1 MPISAE
7 QLNIILKARDKE
19 FTKAMDRNQKRIER
33 FAKQS
38 QKSLSAS
45 AKSFDMIGAAAKRI
59 APLLAASFSVSAIQG
74 MVNTTAEIGV
84 MADIAG
90 VSAEKFQELSFAAS
104 NFGIQQ
110 EKMSDI
116 LKDVNDKF
124 GDYVQ
129 TGAGPLADFFDNI
142 APKVG
147 LTADAFA
154 DLSSDQKLGRYISAL
169 EAANLSQ
176 SEMTFFLE
184 ALASDATALQ
194 GVFAN
199 NGAELDR
206 FSQKLRDAG
215 GVMSNELIA
224 EARTAKEELNAAA
237 TIIKAN
243 LTVAFA
249 ELIPL
254 IAAGAEGFANLVT
267 NIATAIDAVD
277 RFINPQSDLE
287 VATDNVVSA
296 MADEIR
302 QSQQLEAALGRSTAM
317 SVDAAKKKLEEARSR
332 HENAKAAI
340 AEQRALAL
348 GSEAYSDLLSEIET
362 AQDAARS
369 VGFPSIDASSV
380 RNAQA
385 FEDAQLYL
393 VQLRQEQQRMLEA
406 DQELSEQFSQ
416 TEENIS
422 KLEAALE
429 NASGGMVSFGESIV
443 NPIEA
448 SDRLSGSVGRASAT
462 TQDLIDNLVK
472 TGPAI
477 ETLGLNADQLGG
489 IMSNV
494 ESSMESAF
502 MSMID
507 GTESAKGAFKSMA
520 SEIIKEL
527 YRVLVVQRLVSA
539 ITGAFGGPGMTT
551 GTPLQVPSGSG
562 ASLLPPS
569 FSGGGYTGNGA
580 RSGGLDGK
588 GGFMAMMHPRES
600 VIDHTKG
607 QGAGGVV
614 VNQTINVSTGV
625 QQTVRTEIK
634 SLMPQIAESAKSA
647 VVDAKRR
654 GGSYGRSFA

>member
-1 MPISAE
+1 MAISAE
-7 QLNIILKARDKE
+7 QLNIILNARDKE

-45 AKSFDMIGAAAKRI
+45 ARSFDMIGAAAKRI

-267 NIATAIDAVD
+267 NIATAIDAVQD
-277 RFINPQSDLE
+277 FLDPQSELE
-287 VATDNVVSA
+287 TSIDNVVLA
-296 MADEIR
+296 MGDEID
-302 QSQQLEAALGRSTAM
+302 QSKQLDVALGRSTEV
-317 SVDAAKKKLEEARSR
+317 SVSAAKEKLKEAMAR
-332 HENAKAAI
+332 HENAKAAL
-340 AEQRALAL
+340 AERKAIMSSLEAQISDMRARGEGSGRSARGSRL
-348 GSEAYSDLLSEIET
+348 GADRLQNRLEEMREGSSD
-362 AQDAARS
+362 
-369 VGFPSIDASSV
+369 IDA
-380 RNAQA
+380 
-385 FEDAQLYL
+385 
-393 VQLRQEQQRMLEA
+393 
-406 DQELSEQFSQ
+406 QFSRTQ
-416 TEENIS
+416 ENVSRLEEAI
-422 KLEAALE
+422 A
-429 NASGGMVSFGESIV
+429 NASDGLVTFGESSA
-443 NPIEA
+443 EA
-448 SDRLSGSVGRASAT
+448 ITPTERLSGTVSRVRT
-462 TQDLIDNLVK
+462 ETQGLVDSLVDAA
-472 TGPAI
+472 PAI

-569 FSGGGYTGNGA
+569 FSGGGYTGNRA
-580 RSGGLDGK
+580 RAGGLDGK

-607 QGAGGVV
+607 QSAGGVV